1 MTDEELRKFCLEQ
14 AVKVIVANPNM
25 RDFKGFCNTESISVF
40 DLANA
45 FVDYV
50 KSGKNADVHVSL
62 RYLVE

>member
-50 KSGKNADVHVSL
+50 KNGKNVDAHVDL
-62 RYLVE
+62 HYFAE